1 MRNQSRAHPTLR
13 SSEKLVKAK
22 CVYYLVSLGTYF
34 DTKTEA
40 LPDSHLHLANLKDLD
55 NHELLPYRHGPA
67 RATAPATSVIKT
79 FGKTNLF
86 VTDQATAKAG
96 LLSLLDIFGIDSG
109 YIQQDAEA
117 LGKLG
122 YAAVVVDSANGG
134 YKTPG
139 NKGDMPMWLKKYSF
153 DDFARE
159 RIADASAAK
168 MTECITVPQLLLSA
182 GNDLVFCEVVGFPDV
197 IHGWVNRGNLED
209 LTAKVT
215 EMKAW
220 HVAVKFTQTAN
231 PL

>member
-1 MRNQSRAHPTLR
+1 MSCCPIDMGLQGRLPQLR
-13 SSEKLVKAK
+13 V
-22 CVYYLVSLGTYF
+22 
-34 DTKTEA
+34 
-40 LPDSHLHLANLKDLD
+40 
-55 NHELLPYRHGPA
+55 
-67 RATAPATSVIKT
+67 
-79 FGKTNLF
+79 
-86 VTDQATAKAG
+86 
-96 LLSLLDIFGIDSG
+96 G

-153 DDFARE
+153 DNFARE
-159 RIADASAAK
+159 RIADASAGK

-182 GNDLVFCEVVGFPDV
+182 GNDLVFVRKGFPDV

-209 LTAKVT
+209 LTTKAT

-220 HVAVKFTQTAN
+220 HVAVKFTQTVN